1 MHDGTAVLVPAV
13 VSRDRDPHDELRW
26 AVDGWLAS
34 YPSRTQRNYRV
45 QLKQFFD
52 WCTRERLHP
61 FTLRRPDVER
71 YSRLY
76 LTLELN
82 NMDSTVAHKLSTVH
96 SFYRWC
102 FLEDVIDKDP
112 TANGR
117 RPKLRDDAMRPY
129 LDRMES
135 GRFLATAE
143 SSDPRDYA
151 LITLLLL
158 NGLRITEAL
167 EANIETISTE
177 RGHHTMVILG
187 KGRKI
192 STIPLAPRTH
202 RAILAYIGERTSGPI
217 FLGREGN
224 RMNRHAAARTVRR
237 IARKAGIDKR
247 LSPHSMRRSYITVA
261 LDSGVPLRD
270 VQHGARH
277 SDPRVTARYDQ
288 NRTSLDAN
296 PTYVLAA
303 YMGGN

>member
-13 VSRDRDPHDELRW
+13 VSRDRDPREELRI
-26 AVDGWLAS
+26 AIHGWLAG
-34 YPSRTQRNYRV
+34 YNDPTRRNYAI
-45 QLKQFFD
+45 QLNQFMD
-52 WCTRERLHP
+52 WCQRERLHP
-61 FTLRRPDVER
+61 FELRRQHVEEFAR
-71 YSRLY
+71 KY
-76 LTLELN
+76 LTAELG
-82 NMDSTVAHKLSTVH
+82 NMDSTVAHKLSTVR

-112 TANGR
+112 AANVR
-117 RPKLRDDAMRPY
+117 RPKVRDDAMRPY
-129 LDRMES
+129 LDRMEA

-143 SSDPRDYA
+143 GSGPRDYA

-167 EANIETISTE
+167 QLNIETMSSE
-177 RGHHTMVILG
+177 RGHHTVVVLG

-192 STIPLAPRTH
+192 ATVPLAPRTH
-202 RAILAYIGERTSGPI
+202 RALLAYIGERTHGPI
-217 FLGREGN
+217 FLAASGE
-224 RMNRHAAARTVRR
+224 RMDRHAAARTVRR

-277 SDPRVTARYDQ
+277 SDPRVTSRYDQ
-288 NRTSLDAN
+288 NRTSLDSN

-303 YMGGN
+303 YMGGG